1 MCNNEDMNKDY
12 KTFYAQ
18 LTQPYREEGAVGMIN
33 TFNDLITFLYYALY
47 PTANNKF
54 MPDDSGYYI
63 FHVTDIDGEEQL
75 EEVEDD
81 EQIKTLAN
89 IFEERFNDEFFD
101 DEEEEN

>member
-1 MCNNEDMNKDY
+1 MYDEFGADILTLLDDEGNEHEFEIIDELEYED
-12 KTFYAQ
+12 
-18 LTQPYREEGAVGMIN
+18 E
-33 TFNDLITFLYYALY
+33 LYYALY

-81 EQIKTLAN
+81 ELIKTLAN

-101 DEEEEN
+101 DEEESN